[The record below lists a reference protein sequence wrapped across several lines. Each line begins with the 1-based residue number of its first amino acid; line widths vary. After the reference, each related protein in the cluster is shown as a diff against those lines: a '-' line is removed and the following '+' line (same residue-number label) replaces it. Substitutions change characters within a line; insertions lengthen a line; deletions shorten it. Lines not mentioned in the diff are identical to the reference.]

1 MGILSLFSFT
11 DLYLAP
17 LSELLFHL
25 EGKSTLLNESYFIVT
40 EADQPKTKLKMINA
54 SIESCLS
61 MHSETYFRQT
71 NSLTKTTKTKYLIPI
86 ISREYY
92 CMMVVNV

>member
-1 MGILSLFSFT
+1 MLQISYMLKAKGPGVWEYWVFSFT

-40 EADQPKTKLKMINA
+40 EAYQQKTKLKMINA
-54 SIESCLS
+54 SIEWCL
-61 MHSETYFRQT
+61 HAYAFWDIFQADQ
-71 NSLTKTTKTKYLIPI
+71 
-86 ISREYY
+86 
-92 CMMVVNV
+92 